1 MISISH
7 LSSEFFWITFF
18 ALEYLMPK
26 QDVLRMLEFFRILN
40 EINKPASLHTES
52 LPYDILIPW
61 PTDLKLTHS
70 GKLDV
75 CVTLGK
81 LIQPV
86 TWSLSFSFTSLGLG
100 HRPSGK
106 CWKWASFVVR
116 TFQSI
121 FGCQKLFCYYTL
133 FFKFAVAVHEQTA
146 AIIHG
151 IKCDGR
157 QSTKMMFRLLF
168 FTGFPRLKKIGN
180 CNNSRCR
187 EYIIVNRLRFALRL
201 ICKKISQP
209 IETLQRGSLA
219 QSLTWFNVN
228 QETSEYF
235 MTLSSI
241 VQLSHELTSNSHIIA
256 RPSAGFPA
264 IIMVPPISSNQLCNM
279 PHLHRLVSHFVVGR
293 LSAVGVAKTN
303 I

>member
-1 MISISH
+1 
-7 LSSEFFWITFF
+7 
-18 ALEYLMPK
+18 
-26 QDVLRMLEFFRILN
+26 MLQIF
-40 EINKPASLHTES
+40 KS

-209 IETLQRGSLA
+209 IETLQRGPLA

-228 QETSEYF
+228 QEIHLNIFYDSFQHRPTFSRIDQQQPY
-235 MTLSSI
+235 
-241 VQLSHELTSNSHIIA
+241 NS
-256 RPSAGFPA
+256 PA
-264 IIMVPPISSNQLCNM
+264 VCWISSNNHGATYFIQPTM
-279 PHLHRLVSHFVVGR
+279 
-293 LSAVGVAKTN
+293 
-303 I
+303 